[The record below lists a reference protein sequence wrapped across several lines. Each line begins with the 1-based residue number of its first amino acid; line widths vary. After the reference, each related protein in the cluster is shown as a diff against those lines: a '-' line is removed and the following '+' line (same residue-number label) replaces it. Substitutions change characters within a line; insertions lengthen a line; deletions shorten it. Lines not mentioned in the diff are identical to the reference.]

1 MGLGKTVR
9 SIFSRKYSDVN
20 SINVFKHQPQ
30 VQAATFISAMIK
42 AKHVKRALVV
52 VPVAV
57 MPQWLESLR
66 EWGRGKLVLWLFH
79 GSSVKRRNRALRMAS
94 THGGVCVTT
103 YSMIRLHVDKFI
115 KDTTWDVLICDEAHI
130 IKNAHSKTSKAMRK
144 IESRHRY
151 LLTGT
156 PIQNSLSEYRHLLVY
171 AAGSSLDL
179 YHNDNDDENSEEF
192 RHLVQNPI
200 ERGAARDATDVQKRR
215 AISLT
220 RSLHEAARPFVLRRT
235 YPLFF

>member
-1 MGLGKTVR
+1 M
-9 SIFSRKYSDVN
+9 
-20 SINVFKHQPQ
+20 
-30 VQAATFISAMIK
+30 IS
-42 AKHVKRALVV
+42 
-52 VPVAV
+52 
-57 MPQWLESLR
+57 
-66 EWGRGKLVLWLFH
+66 
-79 GSSVKRRNRALRMAS
+79 
-94 THGGVCVTT
+94 
-103 YSMIRLHVDKFI
+103 
-115 KDTTWDVLICDEAHI
+115 
-130 IKNAHSKTSKAMRK
+130 
-144 IESRHRY
+144 
-151 LLTGT
+151 GT

-179 YHNDNDDENSEEF
+179 DHNDNDDENSEEF

>member
-1 MGLGKTVR
+1 M
-9 SIFSRKYSDVN
+9 
-20 SINVFKHQPQ
+20 
-30 VQAATFISAMIK
+30 
-42 AKHVKRALVV
+42 
-52 VPVAV
+52 
-57 MPQWLESLR
+57 
-66 EWGRGKLVLWLFH
+66 LWLFH

-103 YSMIRLHVDKFI
+103 YSMIRLHVDKF

-144 IESRHRY
+144 IESRQRY

-179 YHNDNDDENSEEF
+179 YNNNDEDESEEF
-192 RHLVQNPI
+192 RQLVQNPI
-200 ERGAARDATDVQKRR
+200 ERGAARDATDVRGVR
-215 AISLT
+215 ERSARISIVSLSHIIARISLQSLICTT
-220 RSLHEAARPFVLRRT
+220 RKSLEHQRLNVHSNIT
-235 YPLFF
+235 KY

>member
-1 MGLGKTVR
+1 
-9 SIFSRKYSDVN
+9 
-20 SINVFKHQPQ
+20 
-30 VQAATFISAMIK
+30 
-42 AKHVKRALVV
+42 
-52 VPVAV
+52 
-57 MPQWLESLR
+57 
-66 EWGRGKLVLWLFH
+66 
-79 GSSVKRRNRALRMAS
+79 
-94 THGGVCVTT
+94 
-103 YSMIRLHVDKFI
+103 MIRLHVDKLI

-179 YHNDNDDENSEEF
+179 YSKNDEDESEEF
-192 RHLVQNPI
+192 RQLVQNPI

-235 YPLFF
+235 